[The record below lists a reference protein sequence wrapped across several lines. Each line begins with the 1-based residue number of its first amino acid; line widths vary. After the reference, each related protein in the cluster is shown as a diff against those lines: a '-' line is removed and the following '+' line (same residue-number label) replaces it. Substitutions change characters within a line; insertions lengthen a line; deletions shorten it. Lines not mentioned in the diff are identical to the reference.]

1 MKRCL
6 IEVQVEP
13 RVVSPAQL
21 NLDLNMTPPH
31 IYPNSEALI
40 RYHLQECA
48 APCATG
54 TPKNGLYLNEDDF

>member
-1 MKRCL
+1 MRCL
-6 IEVQVEP
+6 IET
-13 RVVSPAQL
+13 RVANPAQL
-21 NLDLNMTPPH
+21 NLYPNTTPPY